1 MTSTNYRNI
10 PHCTEWC
17 IMESQLALE
26 EEETKEGR
34 LKDEMSRNIGV
45 DIDEDTTNI
54 FQDLLNETRNELY
67 VLIIYSAGASQPSV
81 TTTPSRRV
89 QSRLL
94 ELKLY
99 IAANRRILMIIAP
112 NAEKPISP
120 YIICFSQAIGKC
132 EQSRTNKDV
141 RQKQPYNHNNRTFV
155 SQSAKDAHSQP
166 TLEGTQPLSGDK
178 ICDTSTVELQLR
190 APLDQAMQQ
199 IEEQTRNHDALASE
213 VERMRKLIEDMSRA
227 LQGPPHDP

>member
-1 MTSTNYRNI
+1 MTSTNYWNI

-26 EEETKEGR
+26 EEEME
-34 LKDEMSRNIGV
+34 E
-45 DIDEDTTNI
+45 
-54 FQDLLNETRNELY
+54 
-67 VLIIYSAGASQPSV
+67 GASQPSV

-112 NAEKPISP
+112 NAEKHISP

-132 EQSRTNKDV
+132 YSKGVSWGPKPKARKTASVNSSM
-141 RQKQPYNHNNRTFV
+141 TLC
-155 SQSAKDAHSQP
+155 SQS
-166 TLEGTQPLSGDK
+166 
-178 ICDTSTVELQLR
+178 IVELQLR

-213 VERMRKLIEDMSRA
+213 VERMRKLIEDMSRV